1 MKKRSWLS
9 DSEQTLQTQAIS
21 GGSSYLMDAQAC
33 ETADAL
39 TLGFSNRTWPALL
52 EILKAYSVAC
62 LVDVR
67 SLPGS
72 RKFPQ
77 FNLENLEAELPKVG
91 VEYIHLK
98 SLGGFRKARDP
109 DTMNMAWRNLSFR
122 NFADYMQ
129 TSEFEEGLLQLIS
142 EFKRT
147 RTVYVC
153 TEAVFWR
160 CHRALISDALLARG
174 FIVGHIFTD
183 KKCELHTLTPF
194 ARVVEGRVTYPS

>member
-1 MKKRSWLS
+1 MH
-9 DSEQTLQTQAIS
+9 
-21 GGSSYLMDAQAC
+21 AQAC
-33 ETADAL
+33 KTAHAL
-39 TLGFSNRTWPALL
+39 TLGFSNRTWQATLG
-52 EILKAYSVAC
+52 ILRAYSIAC
-62 LVDVR
+62 VVDVR

-91 VEYIHLK
+91 IEYIHLK
-98 SLGGFRKARDP
+98 SLGGFRKARNP
-109 DTMNMAWRNLSFR
+109 DSMNMAWRNLSFR

-142 EFKRT
+142 EFKQA

-194 ARVVEGRVTYPS
+194 AHLVGDRVTYPP